1 MSALEL
7 PMLLVD
13 SVALVDGAPRLVVI
27 NRDPCPGEVGVPLDT
42 TLALELVDLGAG
54 GVNRSSVRIRVNG
67 VLAFEGGGPIEFSP
81 AFAGPAAGATQ
92 DADTLRVVLHPV
104 VPLTSLSTV
113 SMLVVGERLG
123 GGAAVEERYAFVL
136 EDRTAPRLVGAQALA
151 AKTVRVAFDE
161 AVQVP
166 YGASFL
172 LAPQGGPSVT
182 VAVVAVAIEGSV
194 AWLTLDREMTPEVIH
209 QVAAVGIC
217 DLQGNAV
224 LPPFNLATFPGFR
237 PARPPSRRFDL
248 WQMLPKHN
256 RRDDQTGDLLR
267 FISCLQEVTDLLL
280 ADLDRW
286 PEIFD
291 LERAPDPFVDLILH
305 DLGNPFPFELEVSAK
320 RRLASV
326 LVQMYRE
333 KGTAKGIRNAVRF
346 FLGIDVVAISA
357 LAADALVL
365 GESELGVDWI
375 LGPSE
380 RFTRYAFNVQVSRML
395 TAQERKRLRAIVEY
409 LKPAHTHFVDL
420 LEPLPPVVP
429 DHWELGISELGVSTK
444 LH

>member
-1 MSALEL
+1 MSAVEL

-13 SVALVDGAPRLVVI
+13 SVVLVDGSPRLVVI

-54 GVNRSSVRIRVNG
+54 GVNRSSVRIWVDG
-67 VLAFEGGGPIEFSP
+67 ILAFEGGAPIEISA
-81 AFAGPAAGATQ
+81 AFAGSAAGATQ

-123 GGAAVEERYAFVL
+123 GGADVEERYTFVL

-161 AVQVP
+161 AVQAP
-166 YGASFL
+166 GHASFL
-172 LAPQGGPSVT
+172 VTPQGAPAVT
-182 VAVVAVAIEGSV
+182 VAVVAVAIDGDV
-194 AWLTLDREMTPEVIH
+194 ALLTLDREMTPEVIH
-209 QVAAVGIC
+209 RVVAVGIC
-217 DLQGNAV
+217 DLQGNDV
-224 LPPFNLATFPGFR
+224 RPPFDRATFPGFR
-237 PARPPSRRFDL
+237 PSRPPSRRFDL

-256 RRDDQTGDLLR
+256 RRDDQTGDLRR

-291 LERAPDPFVDLILH
+291 LERAPAPFVELILR

-357 LAADALVL
+357 LAADALAL

-380 RFTRYAFNVQVSRML
+380 RFARYAFNVQVSRML
-395 TAQERKRLRAIVEY
+395 TAQERKHLRAIVEY

-420 LEPLPPVVP
+420 LEPVPQVVP
-429 DHWELGISELGVSTK
+429 DHWELGISELGETTD